1 MNNVTAL
8 ITEYPAAETIVLIIL
23 LFVSVKFLVELGQW
37 FYKSFQSYFGQQQQ
51 EKTEQCDLIETIDS
65 LCLKIDSLREQV
77 AVLDQRISKTEN
89 CVKSLKNRVS
99 DMNNV
104 VINLD
109 EQSQRSKE
117 SLDLVQERLQ
127 NQARDRLIE
136 LHHKYMY
143 EYKMIDD
150 IGLQSM
156 ERTYLYY
163 KAAGGNTFIDTLMDE
178 VRDLPRPALENKN
191 ILEAIQ

>member
-1 MNNVTAL
+1 MDNFTIL
-8 ITEYPAAETIVLIIL
+8 ITQYSVAEIAILIIL
-23 LFVSVKFLVELGQW
+23 LGTSVKFIIELGQW
-37 FYKSFQSYFGQQQQ
+37 FYKTFQAYFGKQQQ
-51 EKTEQCDLIETIDS
+51 EKIDQDGLIEKLDS
-65 LCLKIDSLREQV
+65 LGLKIDSLGEK
-77 AVLDQRISKTEN
+77 ISTLEKRVSTAEGS
-89 CVKSLKNRVS
+89 VKSLKNKVH
-99 DMNNV
+99 DMNDAIV
-104 VINLD
+104 SLE
-109 EQSQRSKE
+109 EQSQRSEE
-117 SLDLVQERLQ
+117 SLDLIQERLQ

-143 EYKMIDD
+143 EYGMIDD

-178 VRDLPRPALENKN
+178 VRALPRPALENKN